1 MPTKKLLPIGTLV
14 VCRTDIEHLILWE
27 SYDVDDA
34 DDVAGYVDLHEVLI
48 VLEARKNEDPDRK
61 KSIIKEEL
69 FSEEWKDG
77 AYLLL
82 SSSGVKGWIG
92 EGWVVPVNQG

>member
-1 MPTKKLLPIGTLV
+1 MSQSKLLPIGTLV
-14 VCRTDIEHLILWE
+14 ACRPDIEQLILWE

-34 DDVAGYVDLHEVLI
+34 DDVAGYIDISEVLI
-48 VLEARKNEDPDRK
+48 ILEARKSEDPNRK

-69 FSEEWKDG
+69 FSEEWKNG

-82 SSSGVKGWIG
+82 SSSGIRGWIG
-92 EGWVVPVNQG
+92 EGWVIPIARG